1 MELMIRTRLYY
12 SNIMKRV
19 CLYILLLTCFACQTN
34 EKSIEQH
41 QRQRD
46 EVIDVKSKVQAISTE
61 EILLGNIGV
70 PYIMDNYLLIEG
82 ECAVNEKCIHI
93 YDKNN
98 YRYIKSVI
106 NMGPGPEEITR
117 MGHIGIDEKNRCF
130 YLSDFGKLKI
140 FAYDLDSLLTNDN
153 YVGVEKIPL
162 DLNSFPADYEYIN
175 DTLCIGR
182 VITPQGTNNYVPRVA
197 RWNMK
202 NGQVVPISPMRD
214 DLEKIRITC
223 AASGKYGLY
232 VEMYNRVDLL
242 SIGDFDGNLKAVV
255 YGPEWNSK
263 SHKSYF
269 SKAVF
274 CNDNKLIVSYS
285 GEDYNT
291 STTKK
296 LMVFDLEG
304 NYLKTLD
311 VGYDILSMCYDDEQ
325 NRLIMNFNDDIQIGY
340 LDLDDLF

>member
-1 MELMIRTRLYY
+1 MRKHWFLA
-12 SNIMKRV
+12 
-19 CLYILLLTCFACQTN
+19 LLFTLACFACQTN
-34 EKSIEQH
+34 EKGIERH
-41 QRQRD
+41 QRQRN
-46 EVIDVKSKVQAISTE
+46 EVVNVKEKIQPISTE
-61 EILLGNIGV
+61 DILLGNIGV
-70 PYIMDNYLLIEG
+70 PYILDNYLLIEG
-82 ECAVNEKCIHI
+82 ECAVNEKCVHI

-106 NMGPGPEEITR
+106 DMGPGPDEITR
-117 MGHIGIDEKNRCF
+117 MGHIGIDAGNRRF

-140 FAYDLDSLLTNDN
+140 FAYELDSLLANDN
-153 YVGVEKIPL
+153 YVGIEKLPL
-162 DLNSFPADYEYIN
+162 DLNSFPADYEYIS
-175 DTLCIGR
+175 DTLCVGR
-182 VITPQGTNNYVPRVA
+182 VITPQGSDNFVPRVA

-202 NGQVVPISPMRD
+202 SGQVVPISPIRD

-269 SKAVF
+269 SKAIF
-274 CNDNKLIVSYS
+274 SDDGKLVVSYS

-311 VGYDILSMCYDDEQ
+311 VGYDILSMCYDGEQ
-325 NRLIMNFNDDIQIGY
+325 NRLIMNFNDEIQIGY
-340 LDLDDLF
+340 LDLDGLI